1 MGGIVIWDSGK
12 LYFFMGNHLFYSYKK
27 QPGKYGHGLK
37 EAMAKLSAIKRIGP
51 ESFTKWID

>member
-12 LYFFMGNHLFYSYKK
+12 LYFFMERHLFYSYELQPKK
-27 QPGKYGHGLK
+27 YTIGLK
-37 EAMAKLSAIKRIGP
+37 QAMYELKSIKRIGP